1 MEAHGRWLVEAG
13 VHVPRRVG
21 QRTRRGT
28 FVFILSVSL
37 GGVSLLFEAEVDVLL

>member
-1 MEAHGRWLVEAG
+1 MEAHGHGLFKAG

-28 FVFILSVSL
+28 FVFLLSVPL
-37 GGVSLLFEAEVDVLL
+37 GGVSLLFEAEVNVLL